1 MLLGAFYPT
10 SSYAVAVNI
19 IGKRFVE
26 KTDNGEPLVMY
37 YVNDGTYGS
46 LNCAKY
52 PSYIHLITP
61 SPLKV
66 SENIYFF
73 YVQVFVQLVQ
83 IFKANVC

>member
-1 MLLGAFYPT
+1 MHVLLGAFYPT

-37 YVNDGTYGS
+37 YVNDGIYGS
-46 LNCAKY
+46 LYCARY
-52 PSYIHLITP
+52 PSYTHLFTP

-66 SENIYFF
+66 SEKIYSM
-73 YVQVFVQLVQ
+73 
-83 IFKANVC
+83 FKVLYN